1 VEVNIYYQ
9 WHRERIVI
17 DIISGQK
24 WKVILRML
32 LLACHNPE
40 INWKIEEVKIMR
52 CPEEYKNSRG
62 KNRKKKTKN
71 RKKKRNKKK
80 KKKRKKSKK
89 ER

>member
-1 VEVNIYYQ
+1 
-9 WHRERIVI
+9 
-17 DIISGQK
+17 
-24 WKVILRML
+24 ML